1 MQRSSFR
8 IDMLGTSFSIA
19 ANESP
24 EYLEKISKIV
34 KEKSDEVRESTG
46 LHDPLKIAIITGI
59 VLCDELERLKR
70 GESPEGAKTS
80 STDANMA
87 KNRAEQDLA
96 ENLALELIERLDIVL
111 KEIEPEEEAR
121 DFEEEDCEDY
131 DFDNEEEVDDFD
143 EDFEDYDFDGEEND
157 DEDI

>member
-46 LHDPLKIAIITGI
+46 LHDSLKIAIITGI

-70 GESPEGAKTS
+70 GESPEGAESS
-80 STDANMA
+80 STDIA
-87 KNRAEQDLA
+87 KSRAEQDLA

-111 KEIEPEEEAR
+111 KEIESEEKNNDCDDEK
-121 DFEEEDCEDY
+121 EEEDCESY
-131 DFDNEEEVDDFD
+131 NFDDEEEEYNFDKEND
-143 EDFEDYDFDGEEND
+143 ED
-157 DEDI
+157 DI